1 MLQQIIGFIF
11 IPSSLLMLLQSS
23 PPMMFIIIQEIFG
36 PKVMQYVLENSEK
49 FKVKLVQ
56 LEKTQKN

>member
-23 PPMMFIIIQEIFG
+23 PSMMFIIIQEIFG
-36 PKVMQYVLENSEK
+36 PKIMQYVLENSEK